1 MRRPLRL
8 AWILPVTLA
17 LAVAAGV
24 VVGVYFAGQLT
35 DGSTAAQ
42 EGAEKLFPSPA
53 PVPASAQLPVEA
65 ADIQVGPDGKLFV
78 ADRGDGCPLSE
89 VMRKTFEGREWV
101 LLGNPSCS
109 LYWRYAPDTG
119 EVAPVPVVRG
129 ISESEAES
137 PPPYQGTP
145 PIFPPLPT
153 PKPGAIAVPPA
164 YYQLGPDGKYFRA
177 DAGDGCVYQEVSRY
191 VDQGQEWV
199 LLQSPT
205 CADIL
210 FSPTT
215 GDIRNLLSTPTLPVT
230 PEPTPAPTPLSMS
243 VPRRDIPS
251 SSEVQQDADGKYFIP
266 DRGDGCGWRE
276 HSRYPV
282 LGGTV
287 TEVMLH
293 PQCAADVVLV
303 YRPETGELLVSV
315 Q

>member
-1 MRRPLRL
+1 MTCRI
-8 AWILPVTLA
+8 AGA
-17 LAVAAGV
+17 LTFIVVAVGVAVA
-24 VVGVYFAGQLT
+24 VYFAGQLT

-42 EGAEKLFPSPA
+42 EGTEKLFPSPT

-119 EVAPVPVVRG
+119 EVAPVAVVRSV
-129 ISESEAES
+129 SESEAES

-145 PIFPPLPT
+145 PIFSPLPT

-164 YYQLGPDGKYFRA
+164 YYQLDADGKYFRA

-230 PEPTPAPTPLSMS
+230 PEPTPTPTPLTGGE
-243 VPRRDIPS
+243 PRRDIPPA
-251 SSEVQQDADGKYFIP
+251 SEVKLGTDGKYFIP
-266 DRGDGCGWRE
+266 DRGDGCPWIESVRNTSADGE
-276 HSRYPV
+276 I
-282 LGGTV
+282 TV
-287 TEVMLH
+287 FFETEC
-293 PQCAADVVLV
+293 PADFWWDYNLS
-303 YRPETGELLVSV
+303 TGEVHRVTS
-315 Q
+315 

>member
-1 MRRPLRL
+1 MRRK
-8 AWILPVTLA
+8 ILGFLMLLVV
-17 LAVAAGV
+17 AVGVAVGAYAGLDQAAG
-24 VVGVYFAGQLT
+24 GGGPPEGQVP
-35 DGSTAAQ
+35 
-42 EGAEKLFPSPA
+42 FPSPT

-65 ADIQVGPDGKLFV
+65 ADIQVGPNGKLFV

-109 LYWRYAPDTG
+109 LYWRCAPDTG
-119 EVAPVPVVRG
+119 EVAPVPVVTG

-215 GDIRNLLSTPTLPVT
+215 GEIRNLFPTPTLPVT
-230 PEPTPAPTPLSMS
+230 AEPTPTATPLTTG
-243 VPRRDIPS
+243 VPRKDDIPS
-251 SSEVQQDADGKYFIP
+251 ASEVKQDADGKYFIP
-266 DRGDGCGWRE
+266 DRGDGCPWTESVTNTSADGE
-276 HSRYPV
+276 I
-282 LGGTV
+282 TV
-287 TEVMLH
+287 FFETEC
-293 PQCAADVVLV
+293 PADFWWS
-303 YRPETGELLVSV
+303 YRPSTGEIDGVTS
-315 Q
+315 

>member
-1 MRRPLRL
+1 MRLR
-8 AWILPVTLA
+8 IVGFSIFV
-17 LAVAAGV
+17 AVA
-24 VVGVYFAGQLT
+24 VGAAVGAYFASQIS
-35 DGSTAAQ
+35 DGRTAAHG
-42 EGAEKLFPSPA
+42 EPEKLFPIPTA
-53 PVPASAQLPVEA
+53 VPASAQLPVEA
-65 ADIQVGPDGKLFV
+65 ADIQVGPNGKLFV

-109 LYWRYAPDTG
+109 LYWRCAPDTG
-119 EVAPVPVVRG
+119 EVAPVPVVTG

-215 GDIRNLLSTPTLPVT
+215 GEIRNLFPTPTLPVT
-230 PEPTPAPTPLSMS
+230 PEPTPTATPLTMG
-243 VPRRDIPS
+243 VPRKDDIPS
-251 SSEVQQDADGKYFIP
+251 ASEVKQDADGKYFIP
-266 DRGDGCGWRE
+266 DRGDGCPWTESVRNTSADGE
-276 HSRYPV
+276 I
-282 LGGTV
+282 TV
-287 TEVMLH
+287 FFETEC
-293 PQCAADVVLV
+293 PADFWWS
-303 YRPETGELLVSV
+303 YRPSTGEIDGVIS
-315 Q
+315 